1 MPTVKDVAKL
11 AGVSVGT
18 VSRVLSE
25 NKAVK
30 QPLKERVLNAV
41 EKLGYKPNLA
51 ARALRTN
58 RIDVIGLVV
67 PDITNPFFAQLA
79 KCIETEAAKRGHSVM
94 LANSHDDAATERKQI
109 SALLDRS
116 PRGMVVVAAADTA
129 ELGYHTDVPVVS
141 LDRRFE
147 NFPLVSTDHAHGSA
161 LIADHLYQ
169 LGHRDIAYIAGPQNT
184 EVGRSRKQGFI
195 SRIQDLH
202 SENDP
207 VTLRTYDGLFDYK
220 SGEDIGRKVLTAW
233 DDWRPT
239 AIAAASD
246 QLAIGVLRV
255 ARDLKLDIP
264 ADLSI
269 TGFDDIAL
277 ASLIVPRLTTIRQP
291 TERLAETAL
300 AYIFSE
306 DASTTVPM
314 KEHPLK
320 GEIVIRGS
328 TTAPEK

>member
-1 MPTVKDVAKL
+1 MTTVRDVAKM

-30 QPLKERVLNAV
+30 QPLKERVLSAV
-41 EKLGYKPNLA
+41 QKLDYKPNLA

-58 RIDVIGLVV
+58 RIDVIALVV

-94 LANSHDDAATERKQI
+94 LANSHDDANTERKQI

-116 PRGMVVVAAADTA
+116 PRGMLVVAAADTGD
-129 ELGYHTDVPVVS
+129 LGYSTDVPIVS

-147 NFPLVSTDHAHGSA
+147 NFPLVSTDHSEGSA
-161 LIADHLYQ
+161 QIADHLYK
-169 LGHRDIAYIAGPQNT
+169 LGHRKIAYISGPQNT
-184 EVGRSRKQGFI
+184 EVGRSRKDGFI
-195 SRIQDLH
+195 SRMEELNSKD
-202 SENDP
+202 DP
-207 VTLRTYDGLFDYK
+207 VTLRTFEGLFDYR
-220 SGEDIGRKVLTAW
+220 SGEDIGRQILTTS
-233 DDWRPT
+233 DEWRPT

-246 QLAIGVLRV
+246 QLAIGVLRT
-255 ARDLKLDIP
+255 ARDLKREIP
-264 ADLSI
+264 ADLSV

-291 TERLAETAL
+291 TELLAETAL
-300 AYIFSE
+300 AYVFSE
-306 DASTTVPM
+306 NDTPEEKTI
-314 KEHPLK
+314 K

-328 TTAPEK
+328 TSAPR